1 MESGRSMEYIRRR
14 PAPLHPARVTFMPRR
29 ISQLLVVALFV
40 CHLGQ
45 AASLRAEHEGKVQIL
60 LLGDSTT
67 EGSIP
72 RRHVP
77 QGPHLEDVVR
87 GLLAEEPDL
96 PPTNVIN
103 LGLSGEYIQRL
114 LDSGR
119 YDKLVPRLPGIDYVL
134 IRYGLN
140 DLARRENFDENF
152 PKDYHQLIERLR
164 RDHPQAELIVMT
176 VIPYADEKNSERI
189 NRLNVEV
196 AKTASLPL
204 FDIYPRYAEELKQGP
219 NMLNYRRFPLDKIP
233 EKRRAFVKP
242 FVVDGKSPAVEV
254 LDNRLD
260 AHFGHLPGWFSDRH
274 PNLAGY
280 HVIGDETA
288 KYLAPRIRARFVD
301 RGKK

>member
-1 MESGRSMEYIRRR
+1 MSFRASS
-14 PAPLHPARVTFMPRR
+14 V
-29 ISQLLVVALFV
+29 LVVALFV
-40 CHLGQ
+40 FHVGQ
-45 AASLRAEHEGKVQIL
+45 AASVRAEHEGKVQIL

-77 QGPHLEDVVR
+77 QGPHLEDVIR
-87 GLLAEEPDL
+87 MLLAEEQDL

-119 YDKLVPRLPGIDYVL
+119 YDKLVPGLPGIDYVL

-140 DLARRENFDENF
+140 DLSRREHFDENF
-152 PKDYHQLIERLR
+152 PKDYHKLLERLR
-164 RDHPQAELIVMT
+164 QDHPQAELIVMT
-176 VIPYADEKNSERI
+176 VIPYTDEKVSERI
-189 NRLNVEV
+189 NQLNVDV
-196 AKTASLPL
+196 AKTANLPL
-204 FDIYPRYAEELKQGP
+204 FDIYPRYAAELKQGP

-233 EKRRAFVKP
+233 ENRRAFVKS

-260 AHFGHLPGWFSDRH
+260 AHFGHLSGWFSDRH

>member
-1 MESGRSMEYIRRR
+1 M
-14 PAPLHPARVTFMPRR
+14 PLRFYLSIVV
-29 ISQLLVVALFV
+29 LLAF
-40 CHLGQ
+40 HLWTVDR
-45 AASLRAEHEGKVQIL
+45 ACAEHEGKVQIL

-67 EGSIP
+67 EGSVP

-77 QGPHLEDVVR
+77 MGPHLEDVVR
-87 GLLAEEPDL
+87 ELLAEEKDL

-103 LGLSGEYIQRL
+103 LGLSGEYVRRL

-119 YDKLVPRLPGIDYVL
+119 YDQLVPKLPGIDFVL

-140 DLARRENFDENF
+140 DIARRENFDENF
-152 PKDYHQLIERLR
+152 LKDYQELIERLR
-164 RDHPQAELIVMT
+164 KDLPQASLIVMT
-176 VIPYADEKNSERI
+176 VIPYLDQSGSSRI
-189 NRLNVEV
+189 NNLNAQV
-196 AKTASLPL
+196 ARSANLPL

-219 NMLNYRRFPLDKIP
+219 NMLNYRRYPL
-233 EKRRAFVKP
+233 EKVPDNRRTFVKP
-242 FVVDGKSPAVEV
+242 FVVDGKNPSVEV

-288 KYLAPRIRARFVD
+288 KYLAPLIRAKFVD
-301 RGKK
+301 RKTKQGARDSTP